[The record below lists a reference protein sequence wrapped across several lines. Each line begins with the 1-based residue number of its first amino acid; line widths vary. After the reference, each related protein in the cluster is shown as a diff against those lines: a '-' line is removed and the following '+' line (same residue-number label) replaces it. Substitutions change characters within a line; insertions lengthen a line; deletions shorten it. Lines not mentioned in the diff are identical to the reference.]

1 MGLLKDIASGIGKA
15 ASFISN
21 PLGGIVGAF
30 TGGKSPGEWL
40 GNTAGNYVAGKLGNK
55 LDRESSQDQYGFL
68 RSQGLTPQEIVGGSM
83 PGQAG
88 SSGNVLGNN
97 YSAQVLQAK
106 QQSYDHLQRQLDR
119 QVAMRGQDTSMQNAR
134 TSAGAAIYASDNSRR
149 TATERISLDRDRFR
163 NIDLPVGLNRILTTT
178 PEWERTRIM
187 AQMGVDNILGTA
199 IANEFGVDPFDK
211 ESLSRLS
218 QSEFRE
224 MVRRIYGYQ
233 SNVFGETAGASTVIG
248 EGASEGAKD
257 LKGLGNRFLGLFQ

>member
-1 MGLLKDIASGIGKA
+1 MGLKDIFKGIGDIA
-15 ASFISN
+15 GIISN
-21 PLGGIVGAF
+21 PVGGIVDAF
-30 TGGKSPGEWL
+30 TGGKFPGEWL
-40 GNTAGNYVAGKLGNK
+40 GNTAGSYVAGKLGNK
-55 LDRESSQDQYGFL
+55 LDRESSQAQYGFL
-68 RSQGLTPQEIVGGSM
+68 ESKGLTPQEIVGGSM
-83 PGQAG
+83 PGQSG
-88 SSGNVLGNN
+88 SGGAVLGNN
-97 YSAQVLQAK
+97 YSAQLLQAK

-119 QVAMRGQDTSMQNAR
+119 QVAMRGQDTSLQNAR
-134 TSAGAAIYASDNSRR
+134 TSAGASMYASDNSRR
-149 TATERISLDRDRFR
+149 SAVDRISLDRDRFR

-211 ESLSRLS
+211 DSLSSMS

-257 LKGLGNRFLGLFQ
+257 LQGLGNRLKDLFR